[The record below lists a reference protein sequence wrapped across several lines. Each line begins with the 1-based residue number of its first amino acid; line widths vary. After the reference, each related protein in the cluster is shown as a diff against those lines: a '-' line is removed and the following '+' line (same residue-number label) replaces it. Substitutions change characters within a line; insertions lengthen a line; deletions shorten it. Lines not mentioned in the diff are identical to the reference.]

1 MPLDEFVVSAAER
14 TRSVGEDDN
23 ISSSVGDEESGE
35 EESGEEESDEDPA
48 VITLACSVCGTTLS
62 ERGVKVVLVA
72 DPSSSLFSTD
82 IPTEALS
89 ESNQQTPIPTCN
101 CYAVNVHCLN
111 CGGAVGYHVLWP
123 CQLCAMAP
131 NNGHYWLFDRGTA
144 GMLRGIRWSELPYNG
159 STATEPPLDHAV
171 DEGESCC
178 ICAAQPMWRR
188 TRVRG
193 CGHEFCFGCIS
204 RELDA
209 RGACPLDRLPI
220 TRDMLILVEDQEQ

>member
-1 MPLDEFVVSAAER
+1 MHLDEFVVSAAER

-23 ISSSVGDEESGE
+23 ISSSVGD

-144 GMLRGIRWSELPYNG
+144 GMPRGIRWSELPYNG

>member
-23 ISSSVGDEESGE
+23 ISSSVGD

-123 CQLCAMAP
+123 CQLCPMAP

-144 GMLRGIRWSELPYNG
+144 GMPRGIRWSELPYNG

>member
-1 MPLDEFVVSAAER
+1 MPLHEFVVSAAER

-23 ISSSVGDEESGE
+23 ISSSVGD

-144 GMLRGIRWSELPYNG
+144 GMPRGIRWSELPYNG

-178 ICAAQPMWRR
+178 ICAAQPMWRC

>member
-23 ISSSVGDEESGE
+23 ISSSVGD

-144 GMLRGIRWSELPYNG
+144 GMPRGIRWSELPYNG

>member
-23 ISSSVGDEESGE
+23 ISSSVGD

>member
-14 TRSVGEDDN
+14 ARSVGEDDN
-23 ISSSVGDEESGE
+23 ISSSVDDEESDD
-35 EESGEEESDEDPA
+35 EESDEDPA
-48 VITLACSVCGTTLS
+48 VISLACSECGTTLS

-89 ESNQQTPIPTCN
+89 ESTQQTPLPTCN
-101 CYAVNVHCLN
+101 CFAINVHCRN
-111 CGGAVGYHVLWP
+111 CGGAVGYHVLRP

-131 NNGHYWLFDRGTA
+131 NNGHYWLFDRGTTGKPR
-144 GMLRGIRWSELPYNG
+144 GMRWSELPYNG
-159 STATEPPLDHAV
+159 RTAPEQPVDCV

-209 RGACPLDRLPI
+209 RGACPLDRSPI
-220 TRDMLILVEDQEQ
+220 TRDMLLILVQEHAQ

>member
-14 TRSVGEDDN
+14 ARSVGEDDN
-23 ISSSVGDEESGE
+23 ISSSVDDEESDD
-35 EESGEEESDEDPA
+35 EESDEDPA
-48 VITLACSVCGTTLS
+48 VITLACSECGTTLS

-89 ESNQQTPIPTCN
+89 ESTQQTPLPTCN
-101 CYAVNVHCLN
+101 CFAINVHCRN
-111 CGGAVGYHVLWP
+111 CDGAVGYHVLRP

-131 NNGHYWLFDRGTA
+131 NNGHYWLFDRGTT
-144 GMLRGIRWSELPYNG
+144 GMPRGMRWSELPYNG
-159 STATEPPLDHAV
+159 RTAPEQPVDCV

-178 ICAAQPMWRR
+178 ICATQPMWRR

-209 RGACPLDRLPI
+209 RGACPLDRSPI
-220 TRDMLILVEDQEQ
+220 TRDMLHILVQEHAQ

>member
-1 MPLDEFVVSAAER
+1 MPLNEFVVSAAER

-23 ISSSVGDEESGE
+23 ISSSVGD

-144 GMLRGIRWSELPYNG
+144 GMPRGIRWSELPYNG